1 MFSKCAIEN
10 PRRIA
15 YEKARYYWNKS
26 DQLPFLSFDI
36 RSQFYQNCPVES
48 WLCRRLKKES
58 SDSSLDS
65 SSESSLSNAKRK
77 DPWFHSKTNDCLTYP
92 SQRMDTESE
101 KYMPKVNSV
110 PESIASTLIAG
121 IREQKRM
128 MAEKE
133 KQEKE
138 KIEESKEPTRPPFY
152 RDREI
157 PKGEN
162 SNDDR
167 LSSNNRLI
175 KELVE

>member
-1 MFSKCAIEN
+1 MANSAHFTRGLLQASFGYQAGIANDDALMFDK
-10 PRRIA
+10 
-15 YEKARYYWNKS
+15 
-26 DQLPFLSFDI
+26 
-36 RSQFYQNCPVES
+36 
-48 WLCRRLKKES
+48 LKKES

-77 DPWFHSKTNDCLTYP
+77 DPWFHSKTDDCLTYP